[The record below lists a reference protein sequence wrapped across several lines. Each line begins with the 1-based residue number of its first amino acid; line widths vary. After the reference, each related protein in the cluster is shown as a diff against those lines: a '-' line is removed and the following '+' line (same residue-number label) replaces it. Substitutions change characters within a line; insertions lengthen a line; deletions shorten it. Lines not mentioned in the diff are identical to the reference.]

1 MTAFSVC
8 GSITPARL
16 KKIMNDI
23 IEEKVKYTRLFD
35 FYGELLKPQVREMF
49 SDYFM
54 NDLSLSEVAENL
66 GISRQAVHEQLKRCE
81 KKLDEYEE
89 ALHLSD
95 RYFYI
100 AEQLEKVKEIAA
112 SKKIDEITKITEE
125 ILLNGF

>member
-1 MTAFSVC
+1 M
-8 GSITPARL
+8 GDL
-16 KKIMNDI
+16 

-35 FYGELLKPQVREMF
+35 FYGDLLKPQLREMF

-54 NDLSLSEVAENL
+54 NDLSLSEVAESS
-66 GISRQAVHEQLKRCE
+66 GISRQAVHEALKRCE

-100 AEQLEKVKEIAA
+100 ADRLERIKDLSDNDKNGTEIR
-112 SKKIDEITKITEE
+112 KITEE